1 MTAGGEGLGMTGE
14 NSLPRR
20 AVTAGVG
27 DDEPRRLQLEER
39 REHGRRGKVESL
51 AELVRGERLLAQQ
64 TLVDSTGLGRQLRG
78 DPLPFDPPDRSAHR
92 GEELGENVLRSAT
105 EDRAVPEELVRP
117 DRRLREYASGNREDV
132 APAVDRESG
141 GDEGTAPPRS
151 LDDDDA
157 RG

>member
-1 MTAGGEGLGMTGE
+1 MTARAKGL
-14 NSLPRR
+14 LPRR

-27 DDEPRRLQLEER
+27 DGEPRGFQLEER

-64 TLVDSTGLGRQLRG
+64 ALVDSTGLGRQLRG

-117 DRRLREYASGNREDV
+117 DRRL
-132 APAVDRESG
+132 
-141 GDEGTAPPRS
+141 
-151 LDDDDA
+151 
-157 RG
+157 